1 MEAKYI
7 ELILLILFSVIAY
20 PLAKI
25 LIGIANIIDK
35 KIERIFEEKDS

>member
-1 MEAKYI
+1 METKYI
-7 ELILLILFSVIAY
+7 GFIILVFISIIAY

-35 KIERIFEEKDS
+35 KIERFFEEKR